1 MTIQQINAQNTKLW
15 QDIGSIADNE
25 SLMKRLA
32 RYVAKLVKEKE
43 NSAIMTKEEYMA
55 KLERAEQE
63 SKNGEGMAMLPGE
76 NLSDF
81 LKRNGYDL

>member
-1 MTIQQINAQNTKLW
+1 
-15 QDIGSIADNE
+15 
-25 SLMKRLA
+25 MKRLA
-32 RYVAKLVKEKE
+32 RYMAKLVKEKE

-81 LKRNGYDL
+81 LKRNGYEL

>member
-1 MTIQQINAQNTKLW
+1 
-15 QDIGSIADNE
+15 
-25 SLMKRLA
+25 MKRLA

-81 LKRNGYDL
+81 LKRNGYES

>member
-1 MTIQQINAQNTKLW
+1 MTLQQINAQNTKLW

-81 LKRNGYDL
+81 LKRNGYES

>member
-1 MTIQQINAQNTKLW
+1 MTLQQINAQNTKLW

-76 NLSDF
+76 NHSDF
-81 LKRNGYDL
+81 LKRNGYEL

>member
-1 MTIQQINAQNTKLW
+1 MTLQQINAQNTKLW

-81 LKRNGYDL
+81 LKRNGYEL